1 MRLLFTVLLA
11 FVLSACAGTQQQNQ
25 ESADQVFGKA
35 KMLSFGVNLTAT
47 TYSAGCAILLKDSPV
62 CSPVYREIANA
73 AAASMNNAILKAEE
87 AYAKANT
94 SDEAGKMA
102 IAQAAMAAVM
112 QALADLEK
120 YGIDKA
126 AAAASGDVAIA
137 TAR

>member
-1 MRLLFTVLLA
+1 MRLFAILLA
-11 FVLSACAGTQQQNQ
+11 LVLSACAGTQKQNQ

-47 TYSAGCAILLKDSPV
+47 TYSAGCAILLKDSPA

-73 AAASMNNAILKAEE
+73 AAASMNGAILKAEA
-87 AYAKANT
+87 AYAAANT

-102 IAQAAMAAVM
+102 IAQAVMAAVK
-112 QALADLEK
+112 QAAEDLAK

-126 AAAASGDVAIA
+126 AAAASGDVA
-137 TAR
+137 TAAAL